1 MTWCKDNREK
11 AAMYALRGYNTFS
24 NELEEVENI
33 LEIYPESPYIKLLA
47 IRYINKM
54 ERNVLTRYNHSNATD
69 DTSSFMQPSG
79 KVLAEY
85 ERGQKVIK
93 AVMNHP
99 KVSDKDFWALY
110 LAHLS
115 FLAKTTTSI
124 RTHRLRPNH
133 ETRIAETKKPYTI
146 QPLSG
151 TTEVYRYR
159 RRKNDPP
166 IPANE

>member
-1 MTWCKDNREK
+1 MSWCKDNREK

-33 LEIYPESPYIKLLA
+33 LNIYPESPYIKLLA

-54 ERNVLTRYNHSNATD
+54 ERDILTRYSHSDATD

-85 ERGQKVIK
+85 ERAQQIIK

-99 KVSDKDFWALY
+99 KWAT
-110 LAHLS
+110 
-115 FLAKTTTSI
+115 KTLGSLPCTYVFPLQRLPTGSHI
-124 RTHRLRPNH
+124 HRLPPDH
-133 ETRIAETKKPYTI
+133 EARIAETKKPYPI
-146 QPLSG
+146 QSLPG
-151 TTEVYRYR
+151 TTEVYR
-159 RRKNDPP
+159 
-166 IPANE
+166 

>member
-1 MTWCKDNREK
+1 MSRCKDNREK

-33 LEIYPESPYIKLLA
+33 LNIYPESPYIKLLA

-54 ERNVLTRYNHSNATD
+54 ERDILTRYSHSDATD

-85 ERGQKVIK
+85 ERAQQIIK

-99 KVSDKDFWALY
+99 KVGDKDFWALY
-110 LAHLS
+110 HAHMS
-115 FLAKTTTSI
+115 FLCKDYRQAATFIDSLQTTKPE
-124 RTHRLRPNH
+124 LLKQKAVPNSVF
-133 ETRIAETKKPYTI
+133 TR
-146 QPLSG
+146 
-151 TTEVYRYR
+151 TTEVYR
-159 RRKNDPP
+159 
-166 IPANE
+166 